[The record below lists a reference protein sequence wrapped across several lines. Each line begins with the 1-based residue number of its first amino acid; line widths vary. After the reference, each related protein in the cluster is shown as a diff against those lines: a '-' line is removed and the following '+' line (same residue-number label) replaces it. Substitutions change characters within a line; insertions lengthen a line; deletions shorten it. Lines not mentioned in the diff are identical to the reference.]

1 VKELLMKMQCII
13 KQLLNSVFVISRIT
27 KVPVSV
33 TNLAFGSTDNRL
45 TSTLIILDITKTSS
59 NYCLLNSSVF
69 DKMYLCWVRCQ
80 TTYYVFAFVMVLN
93 QIYVPALVYTMKVS
107 WNFEWFVR
115 NVWWNWLD
123 VFLKPFLQI
132 IQKTYLCKISTVT
145 QKIW

>member
-1 VKELLMKMQCII
+1 MQCII

-45 TSTLIILDITKTSS
+45 TSALIILDITQTSS
-59 NYCLLNSSVF
+59 NNCLLNASVL
-69 DKMYLCWVRCQ
+69 YLCWVRCQ

-93 QIYVPALVYTMKVS
+93 QIYIGIYVKVS

-132 IQKTYLCKISTVT
+132 IQKTYQCKISTVT
-145 QKIW
+145 QKLW